1 MEYRGATSFDSELTP
16 DEAASLEQRLA
27 ALIAANAETDRRNK
41 LYPTIAI
48 EAEAAAMRRPLKPEK
63 ALAYYGLMIGSLVP
77 ASIFTA
83 FSLSARGGVASMLYL
98 MMLMTTIFAAAAG
111 YSFGKIIG
119 RWVDMLEAR
128 PMRYRL
134 PLLALIGAL
143 WGIIAGGSGGIFI
156 FVVGLFFGAVLGG
169 AVGMAALPAF
179 ALPYYAVRRA
189 GLIDTRHFLPLAL
202 GSTLTICAFVLG
214 MVFR

>member
-16 DEAASLEQRLA
+16 DESASLDRRLT

-63 ALAYYGLMIGSLVP
+63 AFAYYGLMIGSLVP
-77 ASIFTA
+77 ASMFTA
-83 FSLSARGGVASMLYL
+83 FSISSRGGVSSVLYL
-98 MMLMTTIFAAAAG
+98 MMLMTTVVAAASG
-111 YSFGKIIG
+111 YSFGKVIG

-128 PMRYRL
+128 PMRFRL

-202 GSTLTICAFVLG
+202 GTTLAICSFVLG
-214 MVFR
+214 TVFR